1 MVDKIM
7 SKILKGG
14 QVGCVVGNRT
24 LPGRGGC
31 SAARGLVNVCLHMSE
46 SLIEVSVNYMQSSVE

>member
-31 SAARGLVNVCLHMSE
+31 SAARGLVECMSAHVGISYRGE
-46 SLIEVSVNYMQSSVE
+46 RQLYAIIG